1 MIRELQLLYATQ
13 MYTNTKIC
21 TAEQLQKKE
30 MVLESSPYVVARAVN
45 NIKTSN
51 ISQYSWC
58 NSDVSTKKANKV
70 YFR

>member
-21 TAEQLQKKE
+21 MAEQLQKKE

-51 ISQYSWC
+51 ISQYS
-58 NSDVSTKKANKV
+58 
-70 YFR
+70 